1 MLSHDN
7 PANYNIKEKI
17 AAKLKNKAEGL
28 DDSVSNISPSKAE
41 EEKVDMRTVL
51 GFLNQNE
58 WVTNLNIGNIMQ
70 I

>member
-7 PANYNIKEKI
+7 PTNYNIKEKI
-17 AAKLKNKAEGL
+17 GAKLKKKSEGF
-28 DDSVSNISPSKAE
+28 DDSVSNISPSKVE
-41 EEKVDMRTVL
+41 DEKVDMRTVL

>member
-17 AAKLKNKAEGL
+17 TAKLKNKSEGF
-28 DDSVSNISPSKAE
+28 DDSVSNISPSKTE
-41 EEKVDMRTVL
+41 DEKVDMRTVL

>member
-28 DDSVSNISPSKAE
+28 DDSVSNISPAKLR
-41 EEKVDMRTVL
+41 KKKLT
-51 GFLNQNE
+51 
-58 WVTNLNIGNIMQ
+58 
-70 I
+70 

>member
-28 DDSVSNISPSKAE
+28 DDSVSNISPSKIE